1 MVKLRDH
8 VVEILDEL
16 KNIQSADHYFSK
28 GKEIPGAISTG
39 DRRSILV
46 NSKIERKIEAVAREL
61 KRNDLPTSRQ
71 FADNEWRS
79 LVRKAFGPALVG
91 IDLDNNSITNADL
104 ILVKVRTAIEDAR
117 KKYGRCDYAVGCTLF
132 GNTDVDPIVMGPVR
146 IETREDWLQRQLLT
160 NAVSNITARRI
171 HRLWKGERSSGK
183 RKNHIDRLFEK
194 KIVEAVGNCP
204 FVCSISCN
212 GLGPKTGEAKALSAG
227 RMALA
232 VVALMWTQPS
242 SALDGFRLKVDGDVR
257 HLTVLN
263 FRPDSVNL
271 GSRLS
276 HLPTG
281 HTFGPGEWNALTPQ
295 FAAIFKTSA
304 EIFEFFLHPT
314 GQVTRPAL
322 MNTLLQALLWFH
334 EGCRETV
341 DAMAIVKF
349 TSAMDSLSCG
359 RKAKGIRELLTARVG
374 FKDSDLLRKSGGPT
388 MKEAVE
394 GLYSDGRSRT
404 VHGTS
409 EDLVYDLTERRRLA
423 EALTRLCLLRSME
436 WAADNITEDDPNKL
450 SKVLK
455 T

>member
-1 MVKLRDH
+1 
-8 VVEILDEL
+8 
-16 KNIQSADHYFSK
+16 
-28 GKEIPGAISTG
+28 
-39 DRRSILV
+39 
-46 NSKIERKIEAVAREL
+46 
-61 KRNDLPTSRQ
+61 
-71 FADNEWRS
+71 
-79 LVRKAFGPALVG
+79 
-91 IDLDNNSITNADL
+91 
-104 ILVKVRTAIEDAR
+104 
-117 KKYGRCDYAVGCTLF
+117 
-132 GNTDVDPIVMGPVR
+132 
-146 IETREDWLQRQLLT
+146 
-160 NAVSNITARRI
+160 
-171 HRLWKGERSSGK
+171 
-183 RKNHIDRLFEK
+183 
-194 KIVEAVGNCP
+194 
-204 FVCSISCN
+204 
-212 GLGPKTGEAKALSAG
+212 
-227 RMALA
+227 
-232 VVALMWTQPS
+232 
-242 SALDGFRLKVDGDVR
+242 
-257 HLTVLN
+257 
-263 FRPDSVNL
+263 
-271 GSRLS
+271 
-276 HLPTG
+276 
-281 HTFGPGEWNALTPQ
+281 
-295 FAAIFKTSA
+295 
-304 EIFEFFLHPT
+304 
-314 GQVTRPAL
+314 